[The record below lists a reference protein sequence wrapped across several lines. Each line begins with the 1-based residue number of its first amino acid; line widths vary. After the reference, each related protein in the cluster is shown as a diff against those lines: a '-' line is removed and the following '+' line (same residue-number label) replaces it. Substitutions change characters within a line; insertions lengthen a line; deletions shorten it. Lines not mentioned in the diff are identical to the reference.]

1 MYAAYKMSLS
11 EPDNL
16 KLSSYSSDY
25 TGNKL
30 SERFNKLAHKVSQEG
45 FLQMAE
51 IAEDWFPDVDT
62 RVFISHSHADEEA
75 ACRLA
80 NYLWQEFKIKSFID
94 SKFWGYSLNLL
105 KNIDDTY
112 CLNQDKQTY
121 SYELRNQST
130 SHIHM
135 MLATSLTKMMD
146 KCECFLFLE
155 SDQSRYQKTQ
165 ELYTHSVWINYEIHL
180 SSLLRRQLPSRSYPM
195 FESANNEFEIRDDSK
210 KFIPTEYRI
219 DLSNLKQIGINCFN
233 DFKLTPSYRSI
244 QYNQDLLPQE
254 VLDFLYENN
263 PFLKRK

>member
-1 MYAAYKMSLS
+1 MYATYKMSLS
-11 EPDNL
+11 GLDGL
-16 KLSSYSSDY
+16 KLSNYSPDY
-25 TGNKL
+25 ASEEF
-30 SERFNKLAHKVSQEG
+30 SERFNDLVHKVSQEG

-62 RVFISHSHADEEA
+62 RVFISHSHADEEV

-105 KNIDDTY
+105 KEIDDIY

-155 SDQSRYQKTQ
+155 TDQSRHQKTQ
-165 ELYTHSVWINYEIHL
+165 DFYTHSVWINYEIHL
-180 SSLLRRQLPSRSYPM
+180 SSLLRRELPSRLYPM
-195 FESANNEFEIRDDSK
+195 LEDATVKAHIIEDSEK
-210 KFIPTEYRI
+210 YIPTEYKI
-219 DLSNLKQIGINCFN
+219 DLSNLKQIGIKSFN
-233 DFKLTPSYRSI
+233 DFKLTSLYRSI
-244 QYNQDLLPQE
+244 QYNQDLLPQKA
-254 VLDFLYENN
+254 LDFLYENN
-263 PFLKRK
+263 PFLKSK